1 MNPIISTW
9 WTVSVIWTMQV
20 RGYIWAAMFFE
31 YLDIKDT
38 QLYILSILMVVDF
51 IAWVSRQYV
60 IDKSDITSHKAR
72 LWLVKKIS
80 TLILVIC
87 LAIMFKW
94 IWLDWSEYIET
105 ILAIFIMAEM
115 YSIVRSVYTIRT
127 WELLPEYDVISKT
140 IKKVWEFIWSLIDK
154 KTK

>member
-20 RGYIWAAMFFE
+20 SGYIWAAIFFE
-31 YLDIKDT
+31 YLNIKDT
-38 QLYILSILMVVDF
+38 QLYILSILMIVDF

-94 IWLDWSEYIET
+94 IWLDWSEYIES